1 MGEPAGIRYIL
12 LGDRL
17 CRVSFSICSQIHSK
31 LCFLT
36 SGFCPEVR
44 TDLQFHIQFSIS
56 VLLDNLSRSDSM
68 VYGFP
73 IQLLSVYCILSSFPP
88 ILPHNGQHIIFP
100 LNTKR
105 RMDHNL
111 LFPAPL
117 PTHPQMRVILI
128 FCYAVDYTPLYNFLK
143 EMPHETL

>member
-12 LGDRL
+12 FDDRL

-100 LNTKR
+100 LNTKKAHGSQLTVPCAFTYAPA
-105 RMDHNL
+105 DACYFNIL
-111 LFPAPL
+111 L
-117 PTHPQMRVILI
+117 
-128 FCYAVDYTPLYNFLK
+128 CC
-143 EMPHETL
+143 